1 MMSLLIELFYS
12 LFPII
17 APIALGYLCRKL
29 SLFTSEHAA
38 LFRTLVVRVTVPFL
52 IFKNLSKA
60 DLAAVSQA
68 LPVTAAF
75 LTVSLL
81 YAASGFGLAR
91 KLFSHRRLCSSYVF
105 GTFVGNY
112 AFLGWGVL
120 LIFWGEAAL
129 TRAVFFS
136 MFFWPGFIVIGFF
149 LVRLTNSGER
159 SGQGGKAPVTRLLLQ
174 NASIPIGTVVL
185 SLFCNFYRIVPPKP
199 VWTVIDQFAGIT
211 VPLILFAVGLSLK
224 IRMPAS
230 DMKVVLLASAHR
242 LILGGLIGWLAAE
255 LVGLL
260 FPLDPLS
267 VKVVVLQA
275 VMPTATMSP
284 FFAAYSRMDDRLLGS
299 IIAVSTLISL
309 FTLPLWRI
317 VLDRMYG

>member
-1 MMSLLIELFYS
+1 MSLMVELFSS

-17 APIALGYLCRKL
+17 APIAVGYLCRKL
-29 SLFTSEHAA
+29 SLFSSEHAA
-38 LFRTLVVRVTVPFL
+38 LFRTLVVKVTVPFL
-52 IFKNLSKA
+52 IFKNLSRA

-68 LPVTAAF
+68 LPVTLGF
-75 LTVSLL
+75 LFISLFFGV
-81 YAASGFGLAR
+81 SGFGLAR
-91 KLFSHRRLCSSYVF
+91 KIFPDHRLRSSYVF

-120 LIFWGEAAL
+120 FVFWGEAAL

-136 MFFWPGFIVIGFF
+136 MFFWPGFILIGFM
-149 LVRLTNSGER
+149 LVRLLRDEAESGR
-159 SGQGGKAPVTRLLLQ
+159 APVGRLLLQ
-174 NASIPIGTVVL
+174 NASIPIGAVIL
-185 SLFCNFYRIVPPKP
+185 ALGCNFCGFVPPKAL
-199 VWTVIDQFAGIT
+199 WTVIDQFAGIT
-211 VPLILFAVGLSLK
+211 VPLILFAVGISLK

-230 DMKVVLLASAHR
+230 DLKAVLLASAHR
-242 LILGGLIGWLAAE
+242 LILGGLFGWLSV
-255 LVGLL
+255 LLIGLL
-260 FPLDPLS
+260 FTVDPLS
-267 VKVVVLQA
+267 MKVVVLQA

-284 FFAAYSRMDDRLLGS
+284 FFAAYSRMDERLLGS